1 MKKMRRFVP
10 MTQLNVLITRRIE
23 EECLRQITGVSP
35 EIKLLDASDLARAE
49 RRRDSPPSSEK
60 LDAML
65 AQTEVVFG
73 FDPPRNV
80 VARAPE
86 LKWIQIMLA
95 GVDRFLTDDII
106 QSPVVVTNARGIHGT
121 QISELVIEMMLMFAK
136 QAPSCFQMKQEK
148 EWRPFIPAILHSK
161 TVGIVG
167 LGSIGKEVARLA
179 KAFRM
184 RVVANRYSVKR
195 VTRARNVD
203 VLMPRSQLPEL
214 LAESDFVVLSLPA
227 TPETNKLIGEKELR
241 SMKSTAYLI
250 NIARGSVVD
259 EDALIRA
266 LDENW
271 IAGAGLDTFAAE
283 PLPRESRL
291 WELPNVIFSPHVA
304 GRLETYDELVTELF
318 CKNLRRYLD
327 GKKLLNLVDKKKGY

>member
-271 IAGAGLDTFAAE
+271 IAGAGLDTFATE
-283 PLPRESRL
+283 PLPPESRL
-291 WELPNVIFSPHVA
+291 WGLPNVVFSPHVA
-304 GRLETYDELVTELF
+304 GRLETYDELVTRLF
-318 CKNLRRYLD
+318 CENLRRYLD
-327 GKKLLNLVDKKKGY
+327 GKKLLNVVDKKKGY

>member
-1 MKKMRRFVP
+1 
-10 MTQLNVLITRRIE
+10 
-23 EECLRQITGVSP
+23 
-35 EIKLLDASDLARAE
+35 
-49 RRRDSPPSSEK
+49 
-60 LDAML
+60 
-65 AQTEVVFG
+65 
-73 FDPPRNV
+73 
-80 VARAPE
+80 
-86 LKWIQIMLA
+86 
-95 GVDRFLTDDII
+95 
-106 QSPVVVTNARGIHGT
+106 
-121 QISELVIEMMLMFAK
+121 
-136 QAPSCFQMKQEK
+136 
-148 EWRPFIPAILHSK
+148 
-161 TVGIVG
+161 
-167 LGSIGKEVARLA
+167 
-179 KAFRM
+179 
-184 RVVANRYSVKR
+184 
-195 VTRARNVD
+195 
-203 VLMPRSQLPEL
+203 LMPRGQLPEL